1 MAQLTCLCSDTTA
14 VSSFTLSDLSQ
25 VCALARACLDQL
37 ITMSENL
44 QVEVDKIRSELAA
57 LRQSIGKNKTAG
69 NVAKCT
75 HADAV
80 PGGNMV

>member
-1 MAQLTCLCSDTTA
+1 
-14 VSSFTLSDLSQ
+14 
-25 VCALARACLDQL
+25 
-37 ITMSENL
+37 MSENL